1 MVKWSGFTKTP
12 GSWATWNSSDRM
24 ASPGWYGGP
33 TTCGSKACLWGSVDF
48 QAWNASYKL
57 HTHLAKQMSFQCK
70 KIYILEIKSEFH
82 PKTTCCCNDSAR
94 FRFWLGSCQGRSFMH
109 SFDSTWFASLLPVYL
124 FFFLSSIGLTFINAW
139 TCCIYIYREA
149 FCSNHCPKEAQ
160 NRKLETLPCWN
171 YSIAMDVVVSGKI
184 CGIMKSARSI
194 ICESAASLNLVKL

>member
-139 TCCIYIYREA
+139 TCCIYIYIEK
-149 FCSNHCPKEAQ
+149 P
-160 NRKLETLPCWN
+160 
-171 YSIAMDVVVSGKI
+171 
-184 CGIMKSARSI
+184 
-194 ICESAASLNLVKL
+194 SAATIARKKHKIASWKPSRAETIASPWMSLYPEKSVASWSLPDQSFVNLRHP

>member
-139 TCCIYIYREA
+139 TCCIYIYIEREA

-160 NRKLETLPCWN
+160 NRKFQPLP
-171 YSIAMDVVVSGKI
+171 VLK
-184 CGIMKSARSI
+184 R
-194 ICESAASLNLVKL
+194 